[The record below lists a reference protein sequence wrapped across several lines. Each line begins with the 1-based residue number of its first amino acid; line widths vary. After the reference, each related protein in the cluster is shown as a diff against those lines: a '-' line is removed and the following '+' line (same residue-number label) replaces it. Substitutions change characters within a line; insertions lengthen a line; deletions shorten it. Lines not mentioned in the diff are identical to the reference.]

1 MTIETKDSYEQRQ
14 LQEIQNWKNE
24 KPGVVSEFMGSLFK
38 PLSRLF
44 DNALPVNT
52 IQSAIESC
60 NGASK
65 SLIDM
70 EAFKREANIT
80 EIGEL
85 RSRSLPELDML
96 ANEAHNWAIG
106 IATTEGAAT
115 GAAGLAGMALDIPA
129 IITLSLRT
137 INKIALC
144 YGFQNNN
151 DDENQIVL
159 SILSVA
165 GANSIEEKEQ
175 ALTALQNM
183 VAKNPHRQVAGKTL
197 ENEVTKEA
205 AKILIKALTKQLG
218 VNLTKRKALQAV
230 PVIGAAVGASVNDY
244 FIKDT
249 GWAARRIYQER
260 WLKEKYTAERTI

>member
-1 MTIETKDSYEQRQ
+1 MTIGTNDSYEKKQ
-14 LQEIQNWKNE
+14 LQEIENWKNE

-44 DNALPVNT
+44 DNALPANT
-52 IQSAIESC
+52 IQNAIESC
-60 NGASK
+60 NNASR
-65 SLIDM
+65 SLIDV
-70 EAFKREANIT
+70 EAFKKEANIN
-80 EIGEL
+80 EVAEL

-106 IATTEGAAT
+106 IATAEGAAT

-129 IITLSLRT
+129 IITLSFRT

-144 YGFQNNN
+144 YGFENDS
-151 DDENQIVL
+151 DDEDQIVL

-165 GANSIEEKEQ
+165 GANSTEEKEQ
-175 ALTALQNM
+175 ALASLEN
-183 VAKNPHRQVAGKTL
+183 AISISHKKVAGKTL

-218 VNLTKRKALQAV
+218 INLTKRKALQAV
-230 PVIGAAVGASVNDY
+230 PVIGAAVGASVNGY

-260 WLKEKYTAERTI
+260 WLKEKYNNGTAS